1 MNSID
6 SNVEVSTDLGR
17 YATVEGS
24 RLKFHLMPPGF
35 VCIIKAKQDDDS
47 AKGALELEQLIFPTD
62 MFKEACI
69 ADLNH
74 LLFKCEQEERD
85 ISGGKR
91 GTYAIPGHQF
101 EYAGIAS
108 VVAIL

>member
-17 YATVEGS
+17 FATVEGS

-62 MFKEACI
+62 MFKEAG
-69 ADLNH
+69 ALVKTGH
-74 LLFKCEQEERD
+74 ARGLVL
-85 ISGGKR
+85 ISITR
-91 GTYAIPGHQF
+91 HQL
-101 EYAGIAS
+101 AS
-108 VVAIL
+108 YGDR